1 MMKFSYETN
10 RLFLKILDGT
20 NASEILRFYLANR
33 ESFEQCEALRPE
45 NFYTENYQQR
55 VLDYEF
61 NMCIKKTGVRFWL
74 YKKTDPVHVI
84 GTVCFR
90 NIMRHVYQSCEIGY
104 KLDMLSRHQ
113 GYASEALEKCIDIA
127 FYELN
132 LHRITAH
139 IMPDNLASIR
149 LVERAG
155 FEREG
160 IARKSAMVHGV
171 WEDHVVYSI
180 LHP

>member
-1 MMKFSYETN
+1 MKFSYETN
-10 RLFLKILDGT
+10 RLLLKILDGSHA
-20 NASEILRFYLANR
+20 NDVLRFYLTNR
-33 ESFEQCEALRPE
+33 EPFEQCEALRPE
-45 NFYTENYQQR
+45 NFYTEDYQRR
-55 VLDYEF
+55 VLNYEF
-61 NMCIKKTGVRFWL
+61 NMCIKKAGVRFWI
-74 YKKTDPVHVI
+74 YKKTDPLHVI

-104 KLDMLSRHQ
+104 KLDMLSWHQ
-113 GYASEALEKCIDIA
+113 GYAFEAVEKCIDIA

-132 LHRITAH
+132 LHRICAH

-149 LVERAG
+149 LVERIG

-160 IARKSAMVHGV
+160 IARKSAMVRGV
-171 WEDHVVYSI
+171 WQDHAVYSI

>member
-1 MMKFSYETN
+1 MKFSYETN
-10 RLFLKILDGT
+10 RLLLKILDGS
-20 NASEILRFYLANR
+20 NANDVLRFYLTNR
-33 ESFEQCEALRPE
+33 EPFEQCEALRPE
-45 NFYTENYQQR
+45 NFYTEDYQRR
-55 VLDYEF
+55 VLNHEF
-61 NMCIKKTGVRFWL
+61 NMCIKKAGIRFWI
-74 YKKTDPVHVI
+74 YKKTDPLHVI

-104 KLDMLSRHQ
+104 KLYELSWHQ
-113 GYASEALEKCIDIA
+113 GYASEAVEKCIDIA

-132 LHRITAH
+132 LHRICAH
-139 IMPDNLASIR
+139 IMPGNLASIR
-149 LVERAG
+149 LAERIG

-160 IARKSAMVHGV
+160 VARKSAMVRGV